1 MTLGA
6 LEEQLEALH
15 PSSFAWALACCGR
28 RADDA
33 AEVLQDVYLKIIE
46 GKARFGGKSS
56 LKTWLFSVIRHTAA
70 EHFRWRR
77 VRERFSFVRMRAAEE
92 SAETRMQR
100 SEAVEQVA
108 RALARLSTRQRE
120 VLHLVFY
127 EEMTIEEAAETLGLS
142 IGSART
148 HYERGKRRMAESL
161 SKEVRVVF
169 A

>member
-1 MTLGA
+1 MDVGA

-15 PSSFAWALACCGR
+15 PSSYAWALACCGR

-33 AEVLQDVYLKIIE
+33 EEVLQNVYLKIVE

-77 VRERFSFVRMRAAEE
+77 LRERLHLAPPAREE
-92 SAETRMQR
+92 SAQTRVERRETT
-100 SEAVEQVA
+100 EQIL
-108 RALARLSTRQRE
+108 RALEQLSARQRE

-127 EEMTIEEAAETLGLS
+127 HDMTIEQAAETLGLS

-148 HYERGKRRMAESL
+148 HYDRGKRRIAEQL
-161 SKEVRVVF
+161 SKEVRVAF